1 MNKLKPNFGLS
12 FHLKSYLWDICYAIM
27 SLDSVN
33 RFDRIVAILVQL
45 QSKRIVRA
53 QELAD

>member
-1 MNKLKPNFGLS
+1 MNKLKHNFGLS

-27 SLDSVN
+27 SLDSVK

-45 QSKRIVRA
+45 QSKHIVKA